1 MGLAPRAAP
10 GGALS
15 AAIDLTAFLPQPPSV
30 VSAPV
35 VPFQDLPLQIRTHRA
50 EFDAAIGAVLAHGQF
65 ILGPEVAAFER
76 DWAAFVG
83 TPHAVGV
90 GSGTDALQLI
100 LRALGIGP
108 GDEVVTVANS
118 FIATAEAISYTGA
131 RPVLVDCDRD
141 TYLINPHAV
150 AAAIT
155 PRTRAVIP
163 VHLYGQ
169 PADTDT
175 LAQLCTRHGLALVED
190 AAQAHGATLAD
201 GRACGTLGR
210 AAAFSFYP
218 GKNLGAFGD
227 GGAVTTADES
237 LAQQLRLLRNWG
249 SVVKYHH
256 EVQGYNSRLDT
267 IQAAVLGVK
276 LRQLARWNE
285 QRRVAAGWYRAAL
298 ADLPA
303 LALPAEAPW
312 TGRHVYHL
320 FVVRLLEHERAP
332 VLRELAARGIQAIV
346 HYPVPIHRQKAYA
359 DLGYAAGT
367 FPHAET
373 AAASILS
380 LPMFP
385 EITRDQVAQVAAALR
400 AALAQKTA

>member
-1 MGLAPRAAP
+1 M
-10 GGALS
+10 
-15 AAIDLTAFLPQPPSV
+15 SV
-30 VSAPV
+30 PA

-90 GSGTDALQLI
+90 GSGTDALQLV
-100 LRALGIGP
+100 LRALGVGP
-108 GDEVVTVANS
+108 GDEVITVANS

-150 AAAIT
+150 AAALT

-175 LAQLCTRHGLALVED
+175 LAQLCSRHGLALVED

-227 GGAVTTADES
+227 AGAVTTGDAS

-256 EVQGYNSRLDT
+256 EIQGYNSRLDT
-267 IQAAVLGVK
+267 IQAA
-276 LRQLARWNE
+276 
-285 QRRVAAGWYRAAL
+285 WYRAAL

-303 LALPAEAPW
+303 LALPVEAPW

-320 FVVRLLEHERAP
+320 FVVRLLEHERPA
-332 VLRELAARGIQAIV
+332 VLAALAARGIQAIV

-359 DLGYAAGT
+359 DLGYAAGA

-373 AAASILS
+373 AAAAILS

-385 EITRDQVAQVAAALR
+385 EITQDQIAQVAAALR
-400 AALAQKTA
+400 AALARKTA